1 MRACYSHDYCVPTRL
16 GGLEK
21 LGQVAQ
27 EVQRGALAELHN
39 PPVLNTGHLYALHDP
54 AYVDAFLQG
63 EGSLAISQ
71 NLPWSQALRG
81 AVLAMQAGQLQAAEM
96 ALRDGISAH
105 IANGFHHAR
114 YARGRG
120 FCTFNGLALV
130 ARAWPA
136 RRVFVLDCDD
146 HGGDGTAEFTTL
158 LDNLFNYSICSS
170 SFDAV
175 TGPRSVIRIDRCDGG
190 ALGTGY
196 RESLEQAF
204 EVIRSWRPHLL
215 IYQAGV
221 DCHRDD
227 PLGRGQAGTEDLYAR
242 DEQVFRFARAQHL
255 PLLFTLAGG
264 YQSRETTVALHRN
277 TFLAARRAYGMG
289 VNVS

>member
-96 ALRDGISAH
+96 ALRDGISA
-105 IANGFHHAR
+105 AGASVPSMVWR
-114 YARGRG
+114 SWPGPGRRG
-120 FCTFNGLALV
+120 
-130 ARAWPA
+130 
-136 RRVFVLDCDD
+136 VF
-146 HGGDGTAEFTTL
+146 
-158 LDNLFNYSICSS
+158 SCSTVMIM
-170 SFDAV
+170 AV
-175 TGPRSVIRIDRCDGG
+175 TAQPSSPHFWTTSLITVSVRR
-190 ALGTGY
+190 
-196 RESLEQAF
+196 
-204 EVIRSWRPHLL
+204 LL
-215 IYQAGV
+215 T
-221 DCHRDD
+221 
-227 PLGRGQAGTEDLYAR
+227 P
-242 DEQVFRFARAQHL
+242 
-255 PLLFTLAGG
+255 
-264 YQSRETTVALHRN
+264 
-277 TFLAARRAYGMG
+277 
-289 VNVS
+289 